1 LIEFTRGQG
10 DPRRVFDAASL
21 LIEGLEKLD
30 ATMALAIDGQ
40 LTTAL
45 VLEDIRLG
53 SLRVILRNLLG
64 GLDDQALKDGEY
76 KKAIGPLLVRA
87 KEMAIKALDEK
98 REHAPKA
105 ISNLRASLNGLVAEA
120 DIKHIPAYAPN
131 HEGRLISSLDTL
143 QNAKRTLGP
152 HDRLTIEAEGK
163 LYDLDL
169 TETWEPSDTVPV
181 AGTSETESEGI
192 VILTI
197 RRPVLIG
204 EGKWQ
209 FAHGTSVLYAPIKD
223 EKWLARLHEG
233 KIALHSGD
241 ALRCKVKFIYIFD
254 DRGRLIEQRTEII
267 TVLKLLKGPG
277 HQTSLFD
284 D

>member
-1 LIEFTRGQG
+1 MPPTADAPEFSFLIEFTRGQG

-87 KEMAIKALDEK
+87 KELAIKALDEK

-120 DIKHIPAYAPN
+120 DIKHIPAYAPI
-131 HEGRLISSLDTL
+131 HEGRSWRRGRSRET
-143 QNAKRTLGP
+143 ACGGSASF
-152 HDRLTIEAEGK
+152 RLRQ
-163 LYDLDL
+163 
-169 TETWEPSDTVPV
+169 W
-181 AGTSETESEGI
+181 
-192 VILTI
+192 I
-197 RRPVLIG
+197 RRRRRFG
-204 EGKWQ
+204 W
-209 FAHGTSVLYAPIKD
+209 TRSDKD
-223 EKWLARLHEG
+223 SPDLAGSKVVTCKSMCVIPRG
-233 KIALHSGD
+233 GSG
-241 ALRCKVKFIYIFD
+241 ALRPSPRSWWRC
-254 DRGRLIEQRTEII
+254 
-267 TVLKLLKGPG
+267 GP
-277 HQTSLFD
+277 T
-284 D
+284 